1 MIALPSFV
9 LGREFS
15 KVWEIYNAREREGV
29 EGYEMNA
36 NIGGESNVS
45 LEMIHSC
52 ACLIR
57 GISFGVLLEY
67 LVTFSDPRTTSNAG
81 HTNTNH
87 STARACYGR
96 SEWEYLVTA
105 CQGR

>member
-36 NIGGESNVS
+36 NISGESNVS
-45 LEMIHSC
+45 LEMIHSF
-52 ACLIR
+52 AFL
-57 GISFGVLLEY
+57 SFGVFPL
-67 LVTFSDPRTTSNAG
+67 G
-81 HTNTNH
+81 
-87 STARACYGR
+87 CY
-96 SEWEYLVTA
+96 
-105 CQGR
+105 